1 MIGTPLSNIKGIF
14 KSVGKI
20 SEVFKEGQ
28 KQKKWSAKRSI
39 AGVLVGTVVMDV
51 TEVGINWENT
61 LMAFVAVSPLIASYL
76 FPNIQK
82 ESNAKFNKR
91 RTENSS
97 KFRKGIK

>member
-1 MIGTPLSNIKGIF
+1 MADPITNIKNIF

-39 AGVLVGTVVMDV
+39 AGVLVGAVVVDIN
-51 TEVGINWENT
+51 EVGITWNNC
-61 LMAFVAVSPLIASYL
+61 LMAFIAVLPIIVSYV

-82 ESNAKFNKR
+82 ESNAKFNNR

-97 KFRKGIK
+97 RFRKAIK